1 MRGIR
6 LIVGIL
12 VFLFVVI
19 SVVVLHSI
27 RSEGLSVPRVSI
39 CKTQMAW
46 LVNDVLAFQMQNG
59 FFPTSEQGLMA
70 LVEIPSGHPNPKIWK
85 QLLKEVPLDPWG
97 RPYILE
103 SPVTA
108 TPHGFQIR
116 SHGANIDNEDDDI
129 VVDDLAV
136 KKKPR
141 S

>member
-1 MRGIR
+1 MCCQLLHLIINDFGLNSGPIFIR
-6 LIVGIL
+6 DYSTDCFALWGSS
-12 VFLFVVI
+12 F
-19 SVVVLHSI
+19 
-27 RSEGLSVPRVSI
+27 
-39 CKTQMAW
+39 KTQMAW